1 MSDIL
6 TELVVPFSYDY
17 MWKAMWVSAL
27 VGAVCAFLSCYL
39 MLKGW
44 SLMGDAL
51 GHSIVP
57 GVAGAYIIGAP
68 FAAGAFFAG
77 ILAALGMAFVKAH
90 SRLREDA
97 TIGLVFTTLFALGVL
112 MASLHPTSVSI
123 QTIVLGNILA
133 IPDSDATQVVLIA
146 AVSLAVLAFI
156 WKDLMVTF
164 FDETY
169 ARSIG
174 LRTRMLKVVFFTLL
188 SACTVAA
195 LQTVG
200 ACLVIALVVTP
211 GATAYLLTDRFDR
224 LIAIAVGI
232 GTVTSFVGAYLSYFI
247 DGATGG
253 VIVTLQTLLFLAAF
267 YLAPKHGVIAARR
280 KARVVRDDN
289 LRKGSGLP
297 ESGPVQ
303 ESA

>member
-1 MSDIL
+1 MSAVIADL
-6 TELVVPFSYDY
+6 LVPFSYNY
-17 MWKAMWVSAL
+17 MFKAMWVSAL
-27 VGAVCAFLSCYL
+27 VGGVCAFLSAYL

-57 GVAGAYIIGAP
+57 GVAAAYLLGAP
-68 FAAGAFFAG
+68 FAIGAFFAG
-77 ILAALGMAFVKAH
+77 ILAAAGMQFVKQN

-97 TIGLVFTTLFALGVL
+97 VIGLVFTTLFALGLL
-112 MASLHPTSVSI
+112 MASIWPTSVSI

-133 IPDSDATQVVLIA
+133 IADEDVVQVAIIA
-146 AVSLAVLAFI
+146 GVSLTVLLFV

-164 FDETY
+164 FDENH

-174 LRTRMLKVVFFTLL
+174 IKTGRLKVVFFTLL

-200 ACLVIALVVTP
+200 ACLVIAMVVTP
-211 GATAYLLTDRFDR
+211 GATAYLLTDRFGR
-224 LIAIAVGI
+224 LIVISVALG
-232 GTVTSFVGAYLSYFI
+232 VTTSLVGAYISYFL

-253 VIVTLQTLLFLAAF
+253 VIVSLQTLIFLAAF
-267 YLAPKHGVIAARR
+267 YFAPKHGFIAARR
-280 KARVVRDDN
+280 RRLAEVGTSDAN
-289 LRKGSGLP
+289 MG
-297 ESGPVQ
+297 
-303 ESA
+303 AAA

>member
-1 MSDIL
+1 MSAFAA
-6 TELVVPFSYDY
+6 ELLVPFGYDY
-17 MWKAMWVSAL
+17 MLKAMWVSAL

-51 GHSIVP
+51 GHAIVP

-77 ILAALGMAFVKAH
+77 ILAALSMTFVKQH
-90 SRLREDA
+90 TRLREDA
-97 TIGLVFTTLFALGVL
+97 VIGLVFTTLFALGLL
-112 MASLHPTSVSI
+112 MASIWPTSVSI

-133 IPDSDATQVVLIA
+133 ISDEDAFQVVLIA
-146 AVSLAVLAFI
+146 GISLAVMAFI

-164 FDETY
+164 FDESH

-174 LRTRMLKVVFFTLL
+174 LNPKLLRIVFFTLL

-200 ACLVIALVVTP
+200 ACLVIAMVVTP
-211 GATAYLLTDRFDR
+211 GATAYLLTDRFSR
-224 LIAIAVGI
+224 LIAIAVALGA
-232 GTVTSFVGAYLSYFI
+232 VTSFVGAYISYFL

-253 VIVTLQTLLFLAAF
+253 VIVTLQTLIFLAAF
-267 YLAPKHGVIAARR
+267 YFAPKHGVLAARR
-280 KARVVRDDN
+280 QRHA
-289 LRKGSGLP
+289 P
-297 ESGPVQ
+297 AQ
-303 ESA
+303 AAA